1 MKYRVPE
8 MSCSHYT
15 AAIGKDVMAKDPA
28 ADIATDLE
36 TRLVSVV
43 STLPQADGRQAI
55 AGSGYAATTA

>member
-8 MSCSHYT
+8 MSYSHYT
-15 AAIGKDVMAKDPA
+15 ATIGKDVMAK
-28 ADIATDLE
+28 DIATDLE

-55 AGSGYAATTA
+55 ADSGYAAATA